1 MRLHTAFLILGLGA
15 LPGCAALS
23 ALQGEPDRD
32 LYELRTPTQAPTG
45 CGRANIN
52 QLVVELPKTRGTLD
66 RDRIMIRPSVLQ
78 TQYLPDAQ
86 WGDTVPA
93 MLQRLLVQSFS
104 ATDSFDHVGRAPLG
118 VAGDYALISEIEDF
132 NAELVPEGPGGPEGV
147 IIRLSVEAQMIRE
160 MDASVVSRSSFSANV
175 PAASTRTQ
183 DLIPAFDAGTRQ
195 LVAQMTNWGLQ
206 ASGVNPASCR

>member
-160 MDASVVSRSSFSANV
+160 MDASVVSRSSFSAM
-175 PAASTRTQ
+175 SIRTVWR
-183 DLIPAFDAGTRQ
+183 PSAR
-195 LVAQMTNWGLQ
+195 
-206 ASGVNPASCR
+206 